1 MDHQLIKSFPDDL
14 LLALFSEHCQQS
26 SIQVNVKP
34 TFQEPVTSYSKLLE
48 EHFRGD
54 YATPRDGFARFSPM
68 LKDWR
73 VIRVVPTAPDFGFI
87 AVLYANEKRR
97 QMVLAQSGLGLATT
111 ENASRRTPNG
121 LSEESAFWAL
131 VRAVLS
137 GSTAALETLAL
148 PHWRQVLDAA
158 RERDFSLTLT
168 GHGLGGWLAEVGL
181 WRLARDAMERGDAL
195 SSVKLV
201 TFDSPGANP
210 LGTPSIKQAS
220 QSQKPVAQVKNAE
233 ANIKAQ
239 DSRIEELVESVDFIK
254 YLTLPNYVNTLS
266 KQYSPRVYTMRHE
279 RFQTLSW
286 PPNVGFLQVL
296 FSLHSVTGLIQVLAE
311 RNNESTLESEDG
323 RQAAFASSF
332 DAVTDW
338 PSMTR
343 YGPHY
348 MDRLLADV
356 SQWRSFDALL
366 RRRDAP
372 LDCNSWEK
380 SDAVYRVSFHQ
391 TRGHTLRM
399 LLSDTSAPLSFTR
412 FVRPSAEQFPI
423 VTNLPTPA
431 HSIGTQTEVSAIVS
445 QRSSV
450 SDATEAQPAPYSSAR
465 SSNLMRLALI
475 DLKSLHD
482 AMAMDTST
490 PPGLR
495 GSLLD
500 LKRQVRAHI
509 FGDQM
514 SVRMTSKET
523 PLETLEDRLV
533 DLLTLYPHLKR
544 AVDSDAPRPKIANN
558 TQSGGAQS
566 PPPAASPPESPRNPV
581 QTTPQPQEKKSS
593 SCNIL

>member
-1 MDHQLIKSFPDDL
+1 MEHQLIKSFPDDL
-14 LLALFSEHCQQS
+14 LLALFSEHCQQPL
-26 SIQVNVKP
+26 IQVNVKP
-34 TFQEPVTSYSKLLE
+34 TFLEPEFSHSKLLE
-48 EHFRGD
+48 DHYRGD
-54 YATPRDGFARFSPM
+54 YATPRNGFARFSPI

-73 VIRVVPTAPDFGFI
+73 VIRVIPTAPDFGFV
-87 AVLYANEKRR
+87 AVLYVNERRR
-97 QMVLAQSGLGLATT
+97 QMVLAQSGLGLGAT
-111 ENASRRTPNG
+111 ENASRHTPNG

-131 VRAVLS
+131 VQAVLS
-137 GSTAALETLAL
+137 GSTAALEALAL

-168 GHGLGGWLAEVGL
+168 GHGMGGWLAEVGL
-181 WRLARDAMERGDAL
+181 WRLARETMERGEAL

-201 TFDSPGANP
+201 TFDSPGAHP
-210 LGTPSIKQAS
+210 LGTPSTKQAS
-220 QSQKPVAQVKNAE
+220 QKPDTQVENAE

-239 DSRIEELVESVDFIK
+239 DSRTEELVESVDCIK

-266 KQYSPRVYTMRHE
+266 KQYAPRVYTIRHE

-296 FSLHSVTGLIQVLAE
+296 FSLHSVTGLIEVLAE
-311 RNNESTLESEDG
+311 RNNESILESEEG
-323 RQAAFASSF
+323 RQSTFAGSF

-366 RRRDAP
+366 SRRDAP

-391 TRGHTLRM
+391 TRGHTLRV
-399 LLSDTSAPLSFTR
+399 LPSDTSAPLSFTR
-412 FVRPSAEQFPI
+412 FVRPSAYEFPLI
-423 VTNLPTPA
+423 TSLPKPA
-431 HSIGTQTEVSAIVS
+431 HSIGTQSEVSAIVS

-450 SDATEAQPAPYSSAR
+450 SNATEPQPAPNSSAR
-465 SSNLMRLALI
+465 CSNLMRLALI

-495 GSLLD
+495 SSLLD
-500 LKRQVRAHI
+500 LKHQVRAHI

-544 AVDSDAPRPKIANN
+544 AVDSAAPHPKIEKD

-566 PPPAASPPESPRNPV
+566 PPPAASPPESPKNSV
-581 QTTPQPQEKKSS
+581 QTTPQEKKSS